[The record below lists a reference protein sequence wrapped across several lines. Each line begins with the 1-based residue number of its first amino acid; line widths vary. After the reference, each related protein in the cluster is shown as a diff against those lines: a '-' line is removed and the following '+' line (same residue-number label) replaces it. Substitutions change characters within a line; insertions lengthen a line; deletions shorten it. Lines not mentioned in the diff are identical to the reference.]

1 MAAFL
6 YILTILSPELA
17 RAARNYFGL
26 SQAAAAKESG
36 LPDHKIK
43 RFEAGNYIPDEPFVR
58 AYRSFFESKGYT
70 FPDTPEAGA
79 KAKAEGQVFPAGV
92 VGGTEETHGSNLGK
106 RPQKTEVH
114 HMRIAVTDDAT
125 IGRIMD
131 VIEENE
137 EAAEQLLQQPVETG
151 FFGGIAEE
159 SQGRHAEAL
168 NRLAENGRLFALLFG
183 RQIGGEPKPELL
195 KGDGQPA
202 THADLMHKRQ
212 ADASLYALAGDADAR
227 ARRKRAKPAST
238 LMGAVFG

>member
-1 MAAFL
+1 MFDFSTL
-6 YILTILSPELA
+6 PLTPDNA
-17 RAARNYFGL
+17 RAARSYLGL
-26 SQAAAAKESG
+26 SQAKAAEESG
-36 LPDHKIK
+36 LPAHKIK
-43 RFEAGNYIPDEPFVR
+43 RFEAENYIPDEPFLHALR
-58 AYRSFFESKGYT
+58 DFFERGGYV
-70 FPDTPEAGA
+70 FPDTPKPGARA
-79 KAKAEGQVFPAGV
+79 KAAGSVFPAGV
-92 VGGTEETHGSNLGK
+92 VRSTDENHGSALGK

-151 FFGGIAEE
+151 LFGGIAEE

-168 NRLAENGRLFALLFG
+168 SRLAENGRLFAMLFG

-202 THADLMHKRQ
+202 THADLLHKRQ
-212 ADASLYALAGDADAR
+212 ADASLYALAGDAEAR
-227 ARRKRAKPAST
+227 ARRKRAKPART